1 MVNGK
6 GLAGMRAF
14 SVYGSTIVV
23 NPCKVF
29 AR

>member
-1 MVNGK
+1 MLWK

-29 AR
+29 TR